1 MGIHETTTPIH
12 WNYFLALEEDV
23 AHLARFLELTSAN
36 FSSYSIELGRMLFA
50 AASEIDVVAKQYCR
64 KLNATSKAKNIA
76 KYKAEIME
84 RHPAFHRIQVSL
96 PRFGLTLEPWVNWG
110 ENNQPLWWRAYN
122 NVKHERH
129 AYFSE
134 ANLKNTL
141 NAVAALYVLLI
152 FFYREEAE
160 TGRLSPNPK
169 LFLAGEPFVLD
180 SLFWGHERT
189 FVYGFNQLG

>member
-1 MGIHETTTPIH
+1 MTIQETATPIH

-23 AHLARFLELTSAN
+23 AHLARFLELTTAN

-64 KLNATSKAKNIA
+64 KLNADSKAKNIA
-76 KYKAEIME
+76 NYKAEIME
-84 RHPAFHRIQVSL
+84 RHPAFHTIKVHM
-96 PRFGLTLEPWVNWG
+96 PRFGLTLDPWVNWG
-110 ENNQPLWWRAYN
+110 GNNQPLWWRAYN

-134 ANLKNTL
+134 ANLKNAL

-152 FFYREEAE
+152 FFLPGGSRSWKAQ
-160 TGRLSPNPK
+160 PK
-169 LFLAGEPFVLD
+169 SAAVPCWRALCSRHTL
-180 SLFWGHERT
+180 
-189 FVYGFNQLG
+189 LGP